1 MATSSLLRPNPPRL
15 LALVHQTFLALVLP
29 PPPPLSHRLVKDLL
43 MMDDYGQVKQ
53 VISALERDF
62 TLSSNP
68 NSRKGGL
75 VGLAAT
81 AIALGRVS
89 SYMDVIP

>member
-1 MATSSLLRPNPPRL
+1 
-15 LALVHQTFLALVLP
+15 
-29 PPPPLSHRLVKDLL
+29 
-43 MMDDYGQVKQ
+43 MMNDYGQVKQ
-53 VISALERDF
+53 VISALEHDF
-62 TLSSNP
+62 TVSSNP

-89 SYMDVIP
+89 ITSGTSHRREGMLLTFISLVRTCDTRAGVKKT

>member
-1 MATSSLLRPNPPRL
+1 M
-15 LALVHQTFLALVLP
+15 
-29 PPPPLSHRLVKDLL
+29 VKDLVML
-43 MMDDYGQVKQ
+43 NDYSQVKQ
-53 VISALERDF
+53 VISALEHSF
-62 TLSSNP
+62 TLSSNS

-89 SYMDVIP
+89 A

>member
-1 MATSSLLRPNPPRL
+1 MIKESVASNDFGR
-15 LALVHQTFLALVLP
+15 
-29 PPPPLSHRLVKDLL
+29 VKE
-43 MMDDYGQVKQ
+43 
-53 VISALERDF
+53 VICCLKDEF

-68 NSRKGGL
+68 NTRKGGV

-89 SYMDVIP
+89 VYIMCNGR

>member
-1 MATSSLLRPNPPRL
+1 MYRMVKDLVMINDYSQIKQVVS
-15 LALVHQTFLALVLP
+15 ALVH
-29 PPPPLSHRLVKDLL
+29 
-43 MMDDYGQVKQ
+43 
-53 VISALERDF
+53 DF
-62 TLSSNP
+62 ALSSSA

-89 SYMDVIP
+89 GGERRGDRLGIIMPANSVRHLLFSIFSP

>member
-15 LALVHQTFLALVLP
+15 LAFVHQTFLAVVLP
-29 PPPPLSHRLVKDLL
+29 PPLPCTPPPLSHRLVKDLL

-89 SYMDVIP
+89 C

>member
-1 MATSSLLRPNPPRL
+1 M
-15 LALVHQTFLALVLP
+15 
-29 PPPPLSHRLVKDLL
+29 VKDLV
-43 MMDDYGQVKQ
+43 MMVDYAQIKQ
-53 VISALERDF
+53 VINTLKHDF

-81 AIALGRVS
+81 AIALGRVCC
-89 SYMDVIP
+89 

>member
-1 MATSSLLRPNPPRL
+1 
-15 LALVHQTFLALVLP
+15 
-29 PPPPLSHRLVKDLL
+29 
-43 MMDDYGQVKQ
+43 MMTDYGQIKQ
-53 VISALERDF
+53 VISTLEHEF

-81 AIALGRVS
+81 AIALGRVRERERERERGREKEACL
-89 SYMDVIP
+89 MQAVIHTCINM

>member
-1 MATSSLLRPNPPRL
+1 M
-15 LALVHQTFLALVLP
+15 
-29 PPPPLSHRLVKDLL
+29 VKEHV
-43 MMDDYGQVKQ
+43 QVNEYSRIKQ
-53 VISALERDF
+53 AISALEHDF
-62 TLSSNP
+62 TLSSSP

-89 SYMDVIP
+89 EPLLWGG